1 MEFLQDLWDFLKERK
16 KWWLAPLIVVLLLIG
31 ALLIF
36 AESSAIGSFI
46 YTLF

>member
-1 MEFLQDLWDFLKERK
+1 MEFLQDLWQYLRERK
-16 KWWLAPLIVVLLLIG
+16 KWWLMPLILVIILIG
-31 ALLIF
+31 ALIIF